1 MKHRVNDTAEATR
14 IDTSP
19 ESMDEQRER
28 VLKEDQDKYKYLEYL
43 YKYKYEITQRLEL
56 SIHKTFSPTF
66 SKIHETQTL
75 LSESMQKL
83 VHRCDAQYSDLTNRH
98 RLLSKSIQD
107 TTPVAN
113 PFNLHLPTP
122 NPPNILIP
130 EYSPLSPDTPNDLKS
145 IIGNVQDISD
155 PSNSKE
161 NIWRQIFRMDNRVI
175 PPFDTDPPSLE
186 KLTDSNEA
194 LLNIC
199 IRCVRQ
205 LKNTSKQT
213 PAIPVTPAT
222 IDTNNPILSGFQLLA
237 KEFKTGQQT
246 IVKAISEDKSKK
258 SKHFDKVKKPAEIS
272 TMCKVHG
279 SLGVICEGLEDFTK
293 SACDEEKRLLLNEND
308 WKLMRDGLKQL
319 AKIMERIPIFD
330 QRQLNS
336 VQSAIGCGSGSADIN
351 AILRDFNVFPKGT
364 WKQNNNWQQWNNN
377 ADQAE
382 ETEQQPQGNQYKGYQ
397 GKKWNNQQQLP
408 QVSTHTHPQTT
419 TPCTLPIPPII
430 HYPTPIT
437 NFSQHLYS
445 SEIKRKQLSSTRY
458 CSDTLE
464 NNNNTHRT
472 THIIAP
478 HTKLLNPPVVLVGD
492 DYTYKFK
499 TPVDLAAPNNIY
511 INELS
516 KVPVVLDP
524 PKLNSKI
531 LNEYPPM
538 NLHNISSNI
547 INQYYNKTQNNDVTN
562 NTYNTKPILDNN
574 SLESNSI
581 DSQLNCDNNS
591 FIHNLDTNLVRN
603 YNITSNSEG
612 EYMNLHSLEKI
623 NRYYP
628 PKYEGDSEL
637 LQQENINLNNLLK
650 STHLNIDT
658 LANRK
663 KLASQTLPKLEE
675 LSSIDTLDQHQNH
688 VIHDSTNHFD
698 ISEFLS
704 KIHNSIQHTFHSLDT
719 SSTALQTL
727 AKSHRAKFIQ
737 PSHFDLIFSKLSN
750 TVRFL

>member
-382 ETEQQPQGNQYKGYQ
+382 ETEQQPQGNQFKGGYQ
-397 GKKWNNQQQLP
+397 GKKWNNQPQQ
-408 QVSTHTHPQTT
+408 Q
-419 TPCTLPIPPII
+419 
-430 HYPTPIT
+430 
-437 NFSQHLYS
+437 
-445 SEIKRKQLSSTRY
+445 
-458 CSDTLE
+458 
-464 NNNNTHRT
+464 
-472 THIIAP
+472 AP
-478 HTKLLNPPVVLVGD
+478 K
-492 DYTYKFK
+492 
-499 TPVDLAAPNNIY
+499 
-511 INELS
+511 
-516 KVPVVLDP
+516 
-524 PKLNSKI
+524 
-531 LNEYPPM
+531 
-538 NLHNISSNI
+538 
-547 INQYYNKTQNNDVTN
+547 
-562 NTYNTKPILDNN
+562 
-574 SLESNSI
+574 
-581 DSQLNCDNNS
+581 
-591 FIHNLDTNLVRN
+591 
-603 YNITSNSEG
+603 
-612 EYMNLHSLEKI
+612 
-623 NRYYP
+623 
-628 PKYEGDSEL
+628 
-637 LQQENINLNNLLK
+637 
-650 STHLNIDT
+650 
-658 LANRK
+658 
-663 KLASQTLPKLEE
+663 
-675 LSSIDTLDQHQNH
+675 
-688 VIHDSTNHFD
+688 
-698 ISEFLS
+698 
-704 KIHNSIQHTFHSLDT
+704 
-719 SSTALQTL
+719 
-727 AKSHRAKFIQ
+727 
-737 PSHFDLIFSKLSN
+737 
-750 TVRFL
+750 